1 MKKPI
6 ASALLACVCAGLASA
21 DPPQPSK
28 DPGVANAIKQV
39 EEDMGN
45 AMVRVDIDKLNH
57 IYADDFATVSSSGKV
72 VTKAD
77 LLRDF
82 ESFHD
87 KLVSFEN
94 GPIDVQVF
102 GNVAVAYGSVSE
114 KRSRDGKDTSGD
126 FVWMDLLEKR
136 GDNWVVVRSAG
147 ARVK

>member
-1 MKKPI
+1 MKKLI
-6 ASALLACVCAGLASA
+6 AAVLLASPCAGLVLA

-28 DPGVANAIKQV
+28 DPNVVNAIKQV

-77 LLRDF
+77 LLHDF

-114 KRSRDGKDTSGD
+114 KRTRDGKDTSGD

-147 ARVK
+147 RRVK